1 MKAKVKSNAHD
12 NKEKGIKMKR
22 LIPIIIGTLA
32 LVGCG
37 SKTVYVTST
46 EVPNSPET
54 TEKVVKTTDAPIA
67 TPAPEPAYTTEDE
80 FIYDIETSYG
90 KYISVSDEQMIDTGY
105 ATCNALQ
112 SGSTG
117 YDVLN
122 SIISSANGDADI
134 EEFLTS
140 VVASAVINFCPEQEY
155 KFNN

>member
-1 MKAKVKSNAHD
+1 MKKSIFVVA
-12 NKEKGIKMKR
+12 
-22 LIPIIIGTLA
+22 LLA
-32 LVGCG
+32 LTACG

-67 TPAPEPAYTTEDE
+67 TSAPEPVYTDEDE
-80 FIYDIETSYG
+80 FIYDIETSYD
-90 KYISVSDEQMIDTGY
+90 KYISVSDEQMIDTGR
-105 ATCNALQ
+105 ATCNALW

-134 EEFLTS
+134 EDFLTS
-140 VVASAVINFCPEQEY
+140 VVASAVINFCPDQQY
-155 KFNN
+155 KFDN